1 MSDRLALYGIS
12 TLVLVGCFALIWA
25 SRGQEEQVWLAVGLI
40 LGNLFRSEAG
50 NSAASN
56 VERIAAAQP
65 TVTTSGNPPRTT
77 VTPPD
82 VPA

>member
-1 MSDRLALYGIS
+1 MSDRLALYAIS
-12 TLVLVGCFALIWA
+12 TLVLIGCFALIWA
-25 SRGQEEQVWLAVGLI
+25 SKGQEEQVWLAVGLV

-65 TVTTSGNPPRTT
+65 TVTTGGNPPRTT
-77 VTPPD
+77 VSPPD

>member
-25 SRGQEEQVWLAVGLI
+25 SRGQEEQVWLAVGLV

-65 TVTTSGNPPRTT
+65 TVTTGGNPPRTT
-77 VTPPD
+77 VTPPE
-82 VPA
+82 VPS